1 MVLGSG
7 NCMSSPRVLVV
18 LDTAAAW
25 SRGVLRGFMAAAHER
40 GWTLLHYGPLVDLKW
55 VADEWA
61 PDVAVIGPGV
71 DVAALARF
79 PATSLVS
86 VTVDRSAEGIA
97 SVCLDEERIGVLA
110 LQHLLS
116 TGVRHVSTCRYNAAP
131 FAVARERAF
140 VGAAREAGLEV
151 AVGWGSA
158 EALALNW
165 AEDPSVPRI
174 MPTESLRPS
183 AMLQWLES
191 LPKPC
196 GIFTCTDGW
205 ARPVVRCTRV
215 AGLRVPE
222 DIALVG
228 ADNDALECELMAPP
242 LSSVI
247 IGWQELG
254 KSAAS
259 LVQLALSKGSAP
271 GKRVVIPPLAVQ
283 VRRSSDVLAV
293 EDELVARA
301 VRWIRGNVEQGVT
314 VTKVARAVGSARQ
327 RLERRFRRV
336 LDRTVKDE
344 IQRARVESARGLLQ
358 TTSAGMVEV
367 AKRSGFTNAALLH
380 VAFRRE
386 IGMPPG
392 VYRRR
397 VRQALSA
404 TED

>member
-1 MVLGSG
+1 
-7 NCMSSPRVLVV
+7 MSSPRVLVV

-25 SRGVLRGFMAAAHER
+25 SRGVLRGFMAVAHER
-40 GWTLLHYGPLVDLKW
+40 GWTLLHYSPLVDLKW

-71 DVAALARF
+71 NTASLAGF
-79 PATSLVS
+79 AATSLVS
-86 VTVDRSAEGIA
+86 VAVDRSAERIE
-97 SVCLDEERIGVLA
+97 SVCLDEERIGALA

-116 TGVRHVSTCRYNAAP
+116 TGLRHVSTCRYNSAP
-131 FAVARERAF
+131 FAVARERSF
-140 VGAAREAGLEV
+140 VEAARAAGVDV

-158 EALALNW
+158 DALALNW

-174 MPTESLRPS
+174 MPMESLRPL
-183 AMLQWLES
+183 AMLEWLRA

-247 IGWQELG
+247 IRWQEVG
-254 KSAAS
+254 RSAAQ
-259 LVQLALSKGSAP
+259 LVQLALSRGSTT
-271 GKRVVIPPLAVQ
+271 GKRVVIAPLAVQ
-283 VRRSSDVLAV
+283 VRRSSNVLAI
-293 EDELVARA
+293 EDELVAQA
-301 VRWIRGNVEQGVT
+301 VRWIRSNVDQRLT
-314 VTKVARAVGSARQ
+314 VTKVARAVCSARQ

-336 LDRTVKDE
+336 LDRTIKEE
-344 IQRARVESARGLLQ
+344 IQRARVEAARDLLH
-358 TTSAGMVEV
+358 TSSAGLAEI
-367 AKRSGFTNAALLH
+367 AKRSGFTTAALLS

-397 VRQALSA
+397 VRQELSGVG
-404 TED
+404 ED

>member
-1 MVLGSG
+1 
-7 NCMSSPRVLVV
+7 MSPPRVLVV
-18 LDTAAAW
+18 LDTFAAW
-25 SRGVLRGFMAAAHER
+25 SRGVLRGFMSAAHER
-40 GWTLLHYGPLVDLKW
+40 DWTLLHYSPLVDLNW

-71 DVAALARF
+71 DTASLAQF
-79 PATSLVS
+79 AATSLVS
-86 VTVDRSAEGIA
+86 ITVDRSAERIA
-97 SVCLDEERIGVLA
+97 SVCLDEERIGALA

-116 TGVRHVSTCRYNAAP
+116 TGVRHVSTCRYNSAP

-140 VGAAREAGLEV
+140 VESARAAGIDV
-151 AVGWGSA
+151 AVGWGST
-158 EALALNW
+158 EAQARNW
-165 AEDPSVPRI
+165 AEDPAVPRI
-174 MPTESLRPS
+174 MPMESLRPT
-183 AMLQWLES
+183 AMLEWLRS

-242 LSSVI
+242 LSSVMI
-247 IGWQELG
+247 PWQEVG
-254 KSAAS
+254 RSAAQ
-259 LVQLALSKGSAP
+259 LVQLALSKGSVA
-271 GKRVVIPPLAVQ
+271 GRRLVIAPLAVQ
-283 VRRSSDVLAV
+283 VRRSSDVLAID
-293 EDELVARA
+293 DELVAEA
-301 VRWIRGNVEQGVT
+301 VRWIRANIDQRLT
-314 VTKVARAVGSARQ
+314 VTMVARAAGSARQ

-336 LDRTVKDE
+336 LDRSVKDE
-344 IQRARVESARGLLQ
+344 IQRARVEAARELLRATSDGLD
-358 TTSAGMVEV
+358 EV
-367 AKRSGFTNAALLH
+367 AKRSGFTTAALLN

-397 VRQALSA
+397 VRQELSRGI
-404 TED
+404 ED